1 MARQRA
7 NIIVR
12 LAVLCVA
19 VFLVFSAVNMQ
30 FRLGELRKARRSSRR
45 KLPFEDRLF
54 NMQLRLDEP
63 VTDEYTGASAR
74 EKSITAIRMKYFSI
88 MIWRIRIG
96 LGG

>member
-30 FRLGELRKARRSSRR
+30 FRLGELRESKAQ
-45 KLPFEDRLF
+45 LEEEIAVLEDRL
-54 NMQLRLDEP
+54 
-63 VTDEYTGASAR
+63 
-74 EKSITAIRMKYFSI
+74 I
-88 MIWRIRIG
+88 
-96 LGG
+96 